1 MEIEIRLGD
10 GRKVDASWGKF
21 TVSTDQG
28 VESGGDAS
36 APEPYDLFLA
46 SLGTCAGSAVL
57 GFCRFR
63 DIPTDDIRLVQ
74 RVVRDPE
81 RKRVARVETEILL
94 PPDFPKKYDQAVVRA
109 AATCAVRK
117 TVEDPPEFVITA
129 RRA

>member
-21 TVSTDQG
+21 TVPTDQG
-28 VESGGDAS
+28 VESGGEAS
-36 APEPYDLFLA
+36 APEPYDLFLV

-57 GFCRFR
+57 GFCRAR
-63 DIPTDDIRLVQ
+63 DIPAGDIRLVQ
-74 RVVRDPE
+74 RVVRDPD

-94 PPDFPKKYDQAVVRA
+94 PPDFPQKYEKAVGRA